1 MHKVQTE
8 YGDACLN
15 GVRAIIDGHLHPMN
29 PNESPRNQIYLYN
42 NIFFSRAVDT
52 GLDTLKVSLLVRG
65 FLFFH
70 AVVKSGSIRLVL
82 SRDFPTLN
90 LWIYDLNPYFVP
102 VNSTDLFHFATTDDP
117 GRRRRPQER
126 EP

>member
-70 AVVKSGSIRLVL
+70 AVVKSRKYTSRLVPGL
-82 SRDFPTLN
+82 SDVEPLDPLSQPILRSDQLNGLVSFRD
-90 LWIYDLNPYFVP
+90 D
-102 VNSTDLFHFATTDDP
+102 
-117 GRRRRPQER
+117 R
-126 EP
+126 

>member
-1 MHKVQTE
+1 MFLICAWRTHLHLLGLFTLTHRMMHKVQTE

-52 GLDTLKVSLLVRG
+52 GLDTLKVSSLERD
-65 FLFFH
+65 FLFFPM
-70 AVVKSGSIRLVL
+70 LL
-82 SRDFPTLN
+82 
-90 LWIYDLNPYFVP
+90 
-102 VNSTDLFHFATTDDP
+102 
-117 GRRRRPQER
+117 
-126 EP
+126 